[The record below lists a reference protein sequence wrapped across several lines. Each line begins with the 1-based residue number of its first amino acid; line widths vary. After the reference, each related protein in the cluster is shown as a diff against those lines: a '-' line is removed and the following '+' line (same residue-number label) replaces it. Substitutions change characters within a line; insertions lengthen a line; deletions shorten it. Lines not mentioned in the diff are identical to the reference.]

1 MADEMKKNLENEEL
15 DLDALEEVSGGWSD
29 KGAPSNSEEAILERT
44 KQTAKELG
52 IPIEQALALEK
63 GKHGEQIFIK

>member
-29 KGAPSNSEEAILERT
+29 KGAT
-44 KQTAKELG
+44 KQ
-52 IPIEQALALEK
+52 
-63 GKHGEQIFIK
+63 